1 MTSWKR
7 TLYIVF
13 FAQLVSAVGFSV
25 MFPFLPLYVQE
36 LGSQTGTSIEFWIGM
51 VFSAQALTMM
61 VASPMWGSVA
71 DRYGRKLMV
80 ERAMFGGT
88 IIMFLMAFARS
99 AEELVLLR
107 ALQGI
112 ITGTV
117 PAANALVA
125 AAVPRERSGYAMG
138 MLQMG
143 FWAGIAVGPFIG
155 GIIADA
161 VGYRTTFV
169 VTSVLL
175 LIAGLM
181 VWLGVKESFTPPEK
195 TKKRTNMLA
204 SWGRILREKSLMII
218 YSIRFLGWL
227 GQTMIVPILP
237 LFVQSL
243 LVSSSRVGTMTGL
256 IVGVASATGTA
267 SAIYLGRLG
276 DRIGHRRIL
285 IVSTIAAAVLYVPQ
299 IFATEAWQLLILQ
312 AVTGVAN
319 GGIMPSLSALL
330 ARHSQ
335 PGEEGAVYGLDSS
348 IVAAARAL
356 APLMASGVVLW
367 LGWSGIFIASAITM
381 FITFVLVVLFLPNEQ
396 STAEVSATLSRSK
409 Q

>member
-1 MTSWKR
+1 MTSWKH

-88 IIMFLMAFARS
+88 VIMFLMAFARS

-107 ALQGI
+107 ALQGL

-138 MLQMG
+138 LLQMG
-143 FWAGIAVGPFIG
+143 FWGGIAVGPLIG

-161 VGYRTTFV
+161 VGYQTTFV
-169 VTSVLL
+169 VTSVML

-181 VWLGVKESFTPPEK
+181 VWLGVQENFTPPAK
-195 TKKRTNMLA
+195 TKERPNMLA
-204 SWGRILREKSLMII
+204 SWRQILQEKSMMMI
-218 YSIRFLGWL
+218 YSIRFLSWL

-285 IVSTIAAAVLYVPQ
+285 IVSTLAAAILYIPQ
-299 IFATEAWQLLILQ
+299 VFATEAWQLLILQ
-312 AVTGVAN
+312 ACTGVAS
-319 GGIMPSLSALL
+319 GGIMPALSALL

-335 PGEEGAVYGLDSS
+335 PGAEGAVYGLDSS
-348 IVAAARAL
+348 IVAGARAL
-356 APLMASGVVLW
+356 APLLASGVVLW

-381 FITFVLVVLFLPNEQ
+381 FITCVLVALFLSDAQP
-396 STAEVSATLSRSK
+396 TAEASPALSGSK
-409 Q
+409 